1 MGRRVDLRRIPAR
14 HLRHAKGWTEFWLI
28 WIAVDVVGV
37 PLLFSSGFY
46 ATGLMYVFYGVF
58 TAVGFVVWCRA
69 QANAKPQVETIMPD
83 PRPITSTTKTVD
95 GDRG

>member
-1 MGRRVDLRRIPAR
+1 
-14 HLRHAKGWTEFWLI
+14 
-28 WIAVDVVGV
+28 
-37 PLLFSSGFY
+37 
-46 ATGLMYVFYGVF
+46 MYVFYGVF